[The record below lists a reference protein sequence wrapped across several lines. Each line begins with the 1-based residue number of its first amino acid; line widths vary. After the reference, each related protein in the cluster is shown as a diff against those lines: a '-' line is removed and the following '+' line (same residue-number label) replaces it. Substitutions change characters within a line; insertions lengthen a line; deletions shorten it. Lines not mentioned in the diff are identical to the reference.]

1 MHQISMWKGKGRP
14 SENPRHRKRQNGCV
28 RVCVFNHAGKK
39 VNIETDKMNGRTQLV
54 CSLRSLGN
62 SIPSEILNDELERV
76 TLHTEKYGN
85 V

>member
-1 MHQISMWKGKGRP
+1 MD
-14 SENPRHRKRQNGCV
+14 V
-28 RVCVFNHAGKK
+28 YVYVFLTMLEKK
-39 VNIETDKMNGRTQLV
+39 VNIETDKMNGRTKLV

-76 TLHTEKYGN
+76 TLNTEKCGN

>member
-1 MHQISMWKGKGRP
+1 MD
-14 SENPRHRKRQNGCV
+14 V
-28 RVCVFNHAGKK
+28 YVYVFLTMLEKK
-39 VNIETDKMNGRTQLV
+39 VNIETDKMNGRTKLV

-76 TLHTEKYGN
+76 TLNTEKYGN